1 MQTSPFFKDYG
12 IDQQQ
17 TFHATLVPWLVRSQ
31 PPWLEPLNLP
41 KSLNVGHINGEDQV
55 PAVPGRMNHFV
66 DPRQGSGLGLE
77 IPQKDEHIA
86 ARFSVFPAVKD
97 SVREQK
103 TQQYFVPF
111 PLQSSLPEN
120 PSQFDEG
127 LGLSMVCPTH
137 PCPDQFYGL
146 YSAYGAQT
154 MQGRMLLPMDVSIEG
169 PIFVNAK
176 QFNAILRRRRA
187 RAKAA
192 KENKLAKARKP
203 YLHESRHLHAMR
215 RVRGCGGRFLNTK
228 KDGNLKGN
236 NPSPKGKAPPLS
248 ATAAVTSPSS
258 EILQS
263 DSLNL
268 NSASGGSHITG
279 SEVSSV
285 YAQEDVEQYHIHG
298 HLRPSVFQSLSNMMD
313 GVHEGD
319 NITHGKW
326 GAAADGCCGLLK
338 V

>member
-12 IDQQQ
+12 MDQQQ
-17 TFHATLVPWLVRSQ
+17 TSHATLVPWL
-31 PPWLEPLNLP
+31 
-41 KSLNVGHINGEDQV
+41 I
-55 PAVPGRMNHFV
+55 PAMPGRMNHFV
-66 DPRQGSGLGLE
+66 DPRQWSGLGLE
-77 IPQKDEHIA
+77 IPQKDDHSS
-86 ARFSVFPAVKD
+86 ARFSVFPDVKD

-111 PLQSSLPEN
+111 PLQSSFPEN
-120 PSQFDEG
+120 PSQFHEG
-127 LGLSMVCPTH
+127 LGLSMH
-137 PCPDQFYGL
+137 
-146 YSAYGAQT
+146 
-154 MQGRMLLPMDVSIEG
+154 GRMLLPMDMTIEG

-192 KENKLAKARKP
+192 KVNKLNTARKP

-228 KDGNLKGN
+228 KVGNLEGN
-236 NPSPKGKAPPLS
+236 NPNPKGKPPPLS
-248 ATAAVTSPSS
+248 ATATVASPSS

-263 DSLNL
+263 GSLNL
-268 NSASGGSHITG
+268 NSASGGSHLTG

-285 YAQEDVEQYHIHG
+285 YVQEDVEQYHIHG
-298 HLRPSVFQSLSNMMD
+298 HLRPPVFQSLSNMMD
-313 GVHEGD
+313 GVDEGD
-319 NITHGKW
+319 NIMHDKW

>member
-17 TFHATLVPWLVRSQ
+17 TFHATLVPWL
-31 PPWLEPLNLP
+31 
-41 KSLNVGHINGEDQV
+41 V

-154 MQGRMLLPMDVSIEG
+154 MGRMLLPMDVSIEG